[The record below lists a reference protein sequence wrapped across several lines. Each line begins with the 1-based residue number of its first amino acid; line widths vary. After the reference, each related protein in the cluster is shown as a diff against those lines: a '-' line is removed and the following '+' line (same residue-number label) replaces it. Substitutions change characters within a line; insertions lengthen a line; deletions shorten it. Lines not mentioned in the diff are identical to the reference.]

1 MYRPGSSWQLCGC
14 KSSGC
19 IIIVLHDILLVK
31 TNPLTSDKSQD
42 SHLHSRQQSRHVS
55 YTELRQLQ
63 RNTAMNIKPV
73 LLVIVLV
80 LGMVSA
86 APQGT
91 AWHRHYPGERH
102 YGATHYRLHDFGKT
116 GFHIAYDGL
125 PRHHSHPHAALET
138 PQ

>member
-1 MYRPGSSWQLCGC
+1 MAALRLQG
-14 KSSGC
+14 
-19 IIIVLHDILLVK
+19 
-31 TNPLTSDKSQD
+31 
-42 SHLHSRQQSRHVS
+42 

-63 RNTAMNIKPV
+63 RNTAMNIKPFAIWNSFLQWQV